1 MAIRNQLSGAFAGR
15 LGMAFAAEIL
25 LGGVLPLILLARKS
39 LRQRADVL
47 CVASLLAVVG
57 VAYNRMNVV
66 LFAMTFRGRMPWG
79 APESYMP
86 SIVEWGVSIGLIAA
100 TIFLFGLAAR
110 LMPVLSQAAAQPRH
124 IEPMTPDPWLEAHS
138 YLRPL
143 ADLSAQVDRAAA
155 GIDVLDARIPD
166 WEDYRADFLAGVP
179 LLSSA
184 DAAVDLEPG
193 GRMAAA
199 LLERLASGTSSGN
212 GSRPRPARS
221 TRNCGAS
228 RRSRAASRTFCWA
241 TRRSAPPFPGLLRY
255 LAWTAMAR
263 FLRPVVNAF
272 DGWRDEE
279 RWLRRYCPTC
289 GSLPAM
295 AQLVGVDPGRMRLL
309 SCGCCGTR
317 WQFKRTGCPFCETDS
332 QRLASVTIEGEP
344 GLRIDHC
351 ESCGGYL
358 KTYDGQGNE
367 TLLLS
372 DWSSLHLDLIAHDRG
387 LKRLAASLYEFEPVR
402 HP

>member
-1 MAIRNQLSGAFAGR
+1 
-15 LGMAFAAEIL
+15 
-25 LGGVLPLILLARKS
+25 
-39 LRQRADVL
+39 
-47 CVASLLAVVG
+47 
-57 VAYNRMNVV
+57 
-66 LFAMTFRGRMPWG
+66 
-79 APESYMP
+79 
-86 SIVEWGVSIGLIAA
+86 
-100 TIFLFGLAAR
+100 
-110 LMPVLSQAAAQPRH
+110 
-124 IEPMTPDPWLEAHS
+124 LETHA

-166 WEDYRADFLAGVP
+166 WDDYRADFLAGVP
-179 LLSSA
+179 LLPSTTA
-184 DAAVDLEPG
+184 GVDLEPG
-193 GRMAAA
+193 GLMACA
-199 LLERLASGTSSGN
+199 LLERLASEATSGRFAEETRAVATVL
-212 GSRPRPARS
+212 GRGPLVARRIVDFLLGDE
-221 TRNCGAS
+221 TL
-228 RRSRAASRTFCWA
+228 
-241 TRRSAPPFPGLLRY
+241 APPFPGLLRY

-263 FLRPVVNAF
+263 FLRPVVSAF

-279 RWLRRYCPTC
+279 RWGRRYCPTC

-295 AQLVGVDPGRMRLL
+295 AQLVGADPGRMRLL

-317 WQFKRTGCPFCETDS
+317 WQFKRTGCPFCEADS
-332 QRLASVTIEGEP
+332 QRLASVAIEGES

-387 LKRLAASLYEFEPVR
+387 LKRLAASLYAFDPVR
-402 HP
+402 PS